1 MSQLT
6 EIDIAGRSA
15 QQLGALMQAGLIDP
29 VEVARRTLDAARA
42 GDPAVFIRLTEDR
55 ALAEAQASAERI
67 RAGKPR
73 GPLDGVPVAWKDLFD
88 LEGTVTTVGS
98 TILADAPPA
107 AADTP
112 VAARLAAAGMVA
124 VGKTNMTEF
133 AFSGIGINPHY
144 GTPKNPRSRD
154 VPRVPGG
161 SSAGSAVAVASGLVP
176 VAIGS
181 DTGGSVRVPAAYNG
195 VVGYKATRGRY
206 PMEGVFPLSGSL
218 DSLGCFTRTV
228 ADAVLV
234 DAAMQGLLGS
244 PVRRGEIGAVEILV
258 PTNIVCDGCEPEVAV
273 AFEMAIE
280 KLEDAGAKISRR
292 ALPAFDTILALY
304 AEYGAIVTA
313 EAYALHA
320 DRLAGPEAASMDHRV
335 VARARL
341 GADVPLAGYIAMLS
355 ARPKLIAATNREID
369 GAIVAF
375 PTIPH
380 VAPAIAALDADD
392 DLFFRTNAKTLRN
405 ASLGNFLDWCGVSLP
420 CGTGEAGMPVG
431 LLLSAPPNADEALL
445 AAALAVEAVVCEPA

>member
-1 MSQLT
+1 MT
-6 EIDIAGRSA
+6 DIDTAGRSA
-15 QQLGALMQAGLIDP
+15 LQLGAIMQAGLLDP
-29 VEVARRTLDAARA
+29 VDVARRTLAAARA
-42 GDPAVFIRLTEDR
+42 GDPAVFIRLTEER
-55 ALAEAQASAERI
+55 ALEEAQAAAERI

-88 LEGTVTTVGS
+88 LTGTVTTVGS
-98 TILADAPPA
+98 KVLAGGAPATADAP
-107 AADTP
+107 
-112 VAARLAAAGMVA
+112 VATQLAAAGMVA

-133 AFSGIGINPHY
+133 AFSGIGLNPHY
-144 GTPKNPRSRD
+144 GTPKNPRSTD
-154 VPRVPGG
+154 VPRIPGG

-206 PMEGVFPLSGSL
+206 PMDGVFPLSGSL

-228 ADAVLV
+228 TDAVLV
-234 DAAMQGLLGS
+234 DAAMRGLLSS

-258 PTNIVCDGCEPEVAV
+258 PTNVVCDGCEPEVVV

-280 KLEDAGAKISRR
+280 KLEAAGATVSRR
-292 ALPAFDTILALY
+292 ELPAFDTILKLY
-304 AEYGAIVTA
+304 AEHGAIVTA

-320 DRLAGPEAASMDHRV
+320 DRLGGPDAASMDHRV

-341 GADVPLAGYIAMLS
+341 GANVALPGYIAMLA
-355 ARPKLIAATNREID
+355 ARPKLIEATNREI
-369 GAIVAF
+369 GSAIVTF

-380 VAPAIAALDADD
+380 VAPPIAALEADD

-445 AAALAVEAVVCEPA
+445 SASLAVETVVCETV